1 MLTGILQPSEGKISI
16 NNIDLKTQ
24 KLEYKKQIGV
34 VFGQRTQLWWDLPI
48 SESFNLI
55 RDIYEI
61 DDKTYKE
68 NLRVFNEILNLG
80 EFSHLSARKISL
92 GQRMKADIAA
102 ALLHNPKILYLDE
115 PTIGLDIVAKE
126 KIRAFLKFINKEY
139 KTTILLTTHDIGD
152 IEEICERLILIDSGK
167 VFYDGRVDYILDT
180 YGRFRKIHVRTED
193 FVDISKLYNQ
203 INGSNISI
211 EGTSDREFSISF
223 DSTKISMKEV
233 LDGTMRVVD
242 IIDMQTEQTGI
253 EHILKQ
259 VYEGTLNLGK
269 EEDN

>member
-1 MLTGILQPSEGKISI
+1 M
-16 NNIDLKTQ
+16 
-24 KLEYKKQIGV
+24 
-34 VFGQRTQLWWDLPI
+34 
-48 SESFNLI
+48 
-55 RDIYEI
+55 
-61 DDKTYKE
+61 
-68 NLRVFNEILNLG
+68 
-80 EFSHLSARKISL
+80 
-92 GQRMKADIAA
+92 
-102 ALLHNPKILYLDE
+102 
-115 PTIGLDIVAKE
+115 
-126 KIRAFLKFINKEY
+126 KFINKEY